1 MARGAYAICCV
12 LLMLTSLAVV
22 PASSYD
28 SNGVQASE
36 QTLSILPASPTE
48 GGSITGSLTLQN
60 TNAQLAANV
69 EYSFYA
75 NAISPSTRLLTSTVN
90 IQANDFAT
98 VSATWDGL
106 AEGENKLWV
115 SYSYNNG
122 PTYEFY
128 HSFVVEG
135 LPSLYIIETSMNPS
149 SGIHAGDT
157 VELNTKIGNIG
168 SVDASTSHLGINY
181 PGSMTDV
188 ELPTGAILAGA
199 EVWVNTTFVAPPT
212 GSYDIILTPDAQ
224 DEISE
229 SSEQGKDSTVALQV
243 EARMDLSHSGD
254 VTITATQGSLIGP
267 WTVSGVLAREAGEGQ
282 TTVPMVL
289 EFREGASIL
298 RSLQTFDVVI
308 SGTGYTQQAWTTSI
322 QSTDIAGLPTGQYT
336 LAVNI
341 DPYGTGSFTQE
352 STENDV
358 LLTTF
363 TLPEIPDVFVDPLA
377 LANRSSVAAGEFV
390 DWSMTATN
398 TGDVSVSGTFYYT
411 WEGQTFESPLVVL
424 TTGQTYTYT
433 ASHGTALGQHTA
445 EISVQWRAA
454 SGSYDRV
461 PSNSLA
467 TGSVMVEASL
477 QLEWDADSMVLTNDA
492 GEAATFPLESGEKYT
507 MTLDVKSTRGTGDVS
522 FTCKNSQ
529 NTWGTTLVSIAN
541 PGDRFEVSCTFTAS
555 GKMSIVQLVPSD
567 AMVADAYERSFSTAY
582 IDSNDANAGSSEG
595 TGTAVLMFVGA
606 LALIGVLVAAVLL
619 TREREEEVERDIF
632 NYCPACDGEL
642 EGDEDRCPHCSFNL
656 RKARSQ
662 FHDCH
667 ECGESI
673 PDLMENCPYCGAEQD
688 VSQFFERR
696 ERRIRDVPES
706 KELAP
711 LPEEDENEIV
721 SGTEDFADAVKEFG
735 YDESNLEDEWDENV
749 VAAEQEVT
757 AAYDLRNAD
766 EIAMEDM
773 TEEEIEAMQNQVV
786 TTLKTVE
793 ETFEGH
799 DLDAFLPTKDE
810 MKSLKDD
817 GKDKDGA
824 AWTTL
829 SASDAEIRGD
839 LYELTGEE
847 GVMPGEKVVVGM
859 GLTDSSLAGNELTEA
874 SADFAFEDDSDEPI
888 AVDSEDSAPV
898 SKKPRRRPRRKREP
912 TAETAETADCG
923 ACGAVV
929 PADAKECPTCGA
941 KFE

>member
-1 MARGAYAICCV
+1 MARGAYAVCCV
-12 LLMLTSLAVV
+12 LLMLTSMAVV

-60 TNAQLAANV
+60 TNSQLAANV
-69 EYSFYA
+69 DYAFYA
-75 NAISPSTRLLTSTVN
+75 NAISSSTELLKSTVN

-98 VSATWDGL
+98 VSVTWDGL
-106 AEGENKLWV
+106 VEGENKLWV
-115 SYSYNNG
+115 RYSYNNG
-122 PTYEFY
+122 PEHDFY
-128 HSFVVEG
+128 HSFIVEG
-135 LPSLYIIETSMNPS
+135 LPNLYILETAMNPA

-188 ELPTGAILAGA
+188 ELPTDAIPAGS
-199 EVWVNTTFVAPPT
+199 EVWVNTTFVAPST

-224 DEISE
+224 DVVLE
-229 SSEQGKDSTVALQV
+229 SSEQGKDSTLALNV
-243 EARMDLSHSGD
+243 DARMDLSHEGD

-267 WTVSGVLAREAGEGQ
+267 WTVSGVLAREAGEGT
-282 TTVPMVL
+282 TTVPMIL
-289 EFREGASIL
+289 ELREGTSVV
-298 RSLQTFDVVI
+298 RSMQAFDVVI
-308 SGTGYTQQAWTTSI
+308 SGTGYSQQAWTTTI
-322 QSTDIAGLPTGQYT
+322 QSSDIAGLPTGQYT

-341 DPYGTGSFTQE
+341 DPYGMGSFTQE
-352 STENDV
+352 STDNDV

-363 TLPEIPDVFVDPLA
+363 SLPELPDVFVDPLA

-398 TGDVSVSGTFYYT
+398 TGDVTVSGTFSYT
-411 WEGQTFESPLVVL
+411 WEGQTFESPLIVL
-424 TTGQTYTYT
+424 TTAQTYTYT
-433 ASHGTALGQHTA
+433 TSHGTALGQHTA
-445 EISVQWRAA
+445 EINVQWRAA

-461 PSNSLA
+461 PSNSVA
-467 TGSVMVEASL
+467 TGSVMVEANL
-477 QLEWDADSMVLTNDA
+477 QLEWDGDSMVLLDEA
-492 GEAATFPLESGEKYT
+492 GDVATFPLESGKKYT

-529 NTWGTTLVSIAN
+529 STWDTTDVTIAN
-541 PGDRFEVSCTFTAS
+541 PGDRAEVSCTFTAS
-555 GKMSIVQLVPSD
+555 GRMSIVQLVPSD
-567 AMVADAYERSFSTAY
+567 AMIVSTYERSFSTTFA
-582 IDSNDANAGSSEG
+582 DGDGANGGNSDG
-595 TGTAVLMFVGA
+595 TGTAVLMLVGA
-606 LALIGVLVAAVLL
+606 LALIGVLVAAILL

-642 EGDEDRCPHCSFNL
+642 EGDENRCPHCSFNL

-662 FHDCH
+662 FHDCQ

-673 PDLMENCPYCGAEQD
+673 PDLMENCAYCGAEQD
-688 VSQFFERR
+688 VSSFFERR
-696 ERRIRDVPES
+696 ERRIREVPEE
-706 KELAP
+706 KEIVS

-721 SGTEDFADAVKEFG
+721 SGSEDFADAVKEFG

-793 ETFEGH
+793 ESFEGH
-799 DLDAFLPTKDE
+799 DLDAFLPSKDK

-817 GKDKDGA
+817 GQDKDGA

-859 GLTDSSLAGNELTEA
+859 GLTDSSLAGNEISEA
-874 SADFAFEDDSDEPI
+874 SADFAIEDDSELPLT
-888 AVDSEDSAPV
+888 VEDGEKSGSA
-898 SKKPRRRPRRKREP
+898 KPRRRPRRKRESDV
-912 TAETAETADCG
+912 ETADCG
-923 ACGAVV
+923 ACGAIIAV
-929 PADAKECPTCGA
+929 DAK
-941 KFE
+941 